1 VLLALEREVNELL
14 GLYDGGL
21 ALRFESEKETRDGA
35 RDSLEILV
43 YDGQDWRPYD
53 TFSGGER
60 YRVASAMRLGLSKL
74 LAHRAGSRVE
84 TLLVDEPEGLDAAG
98 RAHLARILERMSQ
111 GVGLVLLLTH
121 YEDLKDAMP
130 QQIVVSRGE
139 DGLSRVEV
147 AA

>member
-1 VLLALEREVNELL
+1 M
-14 GLYDGGL
+14 
-21 ALRFESEKETRDGA
+21 ALRFEGEKETGNGA
-35 RDSLEILV
+35 RDSLEIIV
-43 YDGQDWRPYD
+43 FDGADWRPFE

-60 YRVASAMRLGLSKL
+60 YRVASAMRLGLARL
-74 LAHRAGSRVE
+74 LAHRSGARVE
-84 TLLVDEPEGLDAAG
+84 TLIVDEPEGLDAPG
-98 RAHLARILERMSQ
+98 RAHLAAILARMAEDF
-111 GVGLVLLLTH
+111 GIVLLLTH